1 MYQSPID
8 VLIRDVQTQFQKGVD
23 EQVHQ
28 AVVSVGINVDKDELL
43 RALQS
48 DRGQYRK
55 GYADGVAEAVKHGE
69 WEHLGGDEWCCSVC
83 GHVITTEGSW
93 VKPTKKYCE
102 ECGARMGKE
111 QTP

>member
-43 RALQS
+43 RAL
-48 DRGQYRK
+48 
-55 GYADGVAEAVKHGE
+55 
-69 WEHLGGDEWCCSVC
+69 
-83 GHVITTEGSW
+83 
-93 VKPTKKYCE
+93 
-102 ECGARMGKE
+102 
-111 QTP
+111 